1 MAETQIDSLVIEIGT
16 KSNKAASDIDMVTAA
31 LTRLKGVGSFTKVV
45 NNLTKLGNALD
56 KISVSSAGIQTLNK
70 ISSAVSGLS
79 SASKGNSISSV
90 VNSLKKIPDVVSQL
104 DDATINKFATAV
116 NKISTAITPL
126 TNKITALSAGFSRL
140 PGRLSSCVTAA
151 NKYQRSMQSASAV
164 SGGFFGKL
172 KNFLGIGGLFSLTFA
187 TVGRKI
193 GDSIT
198 EMNSYIE
205 NVNLFT
211 VSMGKY
217 ADEAMDYA
225 EKVQDAMGID
235 MSEFIRNQG
244 IFMNMASGFGVAEDK
259 AYKLSKGLTELAYDI
274 SSFYNVDVDTAF
286 QRLQSGIAGEIEPVR
301 RWGIALDQASMQE
314 WMLKKGIDAKVNSLN
329 QADKAMIR
337 YNMMV
342 EAMAG
347 NGAIG
352 DFARTLITPANAIR
366 ILQQQITQLSR
377 AIGSL
382 FIPILIKV
390 IPYVQA
396 FVKVLTSAI
405 QTIASFFGFQMP
417 QIDYSGMENLSAG
430 ASGASDSLD
439 DAAKS
444 AKKLKDY
451 TMGFDELNIISPDT
465 GSAGSNLSAGV
476 SGLGLD
482 PASVWDEG
490 IMKSIDDQTKQLT
503 DRMKVLLGIVLAIGA
518 AFLIWKIGT
527 GIASGLKA
535 VMTILDAIR
544 LCIKGYPGLAGM
556 CVPAIGT
563 ITTALNGLATFFTT
577 GIFKNGLGAVLMGE
591 GAGTLAT
598 LSTVAG
604 AIGLLGVGFYDVWKN
619 SEPFR
624 DGLKTI
630 VDLLGE
636 LGKGAIKAVAD
647 LLGLD
652 IEVPSLSALSKALS
666 DATDGF
672 LSLGDVAIAVGGIA
686 LFGPWGLAI
695 EGVVLAIKGIGWL
708 FEDVENEQGE
718 MIPRWKSLWGD
729 FKGWL
734 SDTWDGIKTTV
745 GGAWDNI
752 KTTVG
757 DGISSFVEK
766 KKQEWEMFKQ
776 ATGIVWDGI
785 KTTIGGVWDS
795 VKTTAQSAL
804 DSVKEKLSTWWGDVK
819 SWFSQNVKPKF
830 TKKYWL
836 DLGTGIIDG
845 FKDTFTN
852 LKGLA
857 AEQVNKLID
866 ILNGLADFTIPGLEI
881 GGKQLWKSKHITLFK
896 IPKIQAFAKG
906 GVIEDGL
913 FTMNRGEIAGKFS
926 NGKSVVANNQQI
938 VKGITEGV
946 IYGMQL
952 SVGNYLKEVM
962 PMVVS
967 ALTGIKD
974 FVSRGTESIRKA
986 LTDERR
992 ELSSFIETKLSDF
1005 KSAITEKLSSIES
1018 ALGSGFSGLESALSQ
1033 ISSSQQQVAEL
1044 QQQASSLQQQL
1055 TEATST
1061 KTVTTSKG
1069 IAVTVPS
1076 NASSTEI
1083 WNAKVVANAA
1093 AVGGQ
1098 LYTGK
1103 DGKLHYT
1110 TKGVK
1115 KYATGGF
1122 LEDGLFT
1129 MNHGE
1134 IAGKFSNG
1142 KSVVAN
1148 NQQIVDGIA
1157 QGVYQA
1163 MMQAS
1168 RDEQDKP
1175 IQVTV
1180 VLDGKTVAKSVN
1192 KYNDGKGRSIMGNGL
1207 AYNY

>member
-56 KISVSSAGIQTLNK
+56 KISVSSAGIQVLNK

-116 NKISTAITPL
+116 NKVSTAITPL

-187 TVGRKI
+187 TVGKKI

-259 AYKLSKGLTELAYDI
+259 AYKMSKGLTELAYDI

-382 FIPILIKV
+382 FIPILITV
-390 IPYVQA
+390 VPYVQA

-405 QTIASFFGFQMP
+405 QTLASFFGFQMP

-465 GSAGSNLSAGV
+465 GAAGSNLSAGV

-482 PASVWDEG
+482 PATVWDDSIMNG
-490 IMKSIDDQTKQLT
+490 IDSQVEQLT
-503 DRMKVLLGIVLAIGA
+503 KRMKVLLGIVLAIGS

-527 GIASGLKA
+527 GIASGIKA
-535 VMTILDAIR
+535 IST
-544 LCIKGYPGLAGM
+544 GLLAVKAALLGF
-556 CVPAIGT
+556 PAIAGQVAPSLAP
-563 ITTALNGLATFFTT
+563 ITGLLAKIGAHAVPIAAVAAAIAL
-577 GIFKNGLGAVLMGE
+577 I
-591 GAGTLAT
+591 TLAVVD
-598 LSTVAG
+598 L
-604 AIGLLGVGFYDVWKN
+604 WKN

-624 DGLKTI
+624 KAFGTVWENIGTAVSDAKQTIEDSINGLLTAL
-630 VDLLGE
+630 DLPAVKLEE
-636 LGKGAIKAVAD
+636 LYGTYIRPYVEKIGLVFLDVFGNLITGAIKTFAGIFETVTGTVVGLLTGDWSQAVN
-647 LLGLD
+647 GLKD
-652 IEVPSLSALSKALS
+652 IWDGVFSALPTPVQEALQS
-666 DATDGF
+666 
-672 LSLGDVAIAVGGIA
+672 VG
-686 LFGPWGLAI
+686 
-695 EGVVLAIKGIGWL
+695 
-708 FEDVENEQGE
+708 
-718 MIPRWKSLWGD
+718 
-729 FKGWL
+729 
-734 SDTWDGIKTTV
+734 
-745 GGAWDNI
+745 
-752 KTTVG
+752 
-757 DGISSFVEK
+757 
-766 KKQEWEMFKQ
+766 
-776 ATGIVWDGI
+776 
-785 KTTIGGVWDS
+785 
-795 VKTTAQSAL
+795 
-804 DSVKEKLSTWWGDVK
+804 EKLSTWWG
-819 SWFSQNVKPKF
+819 NVKAWFEKNVAPKF
-830 TKKYWL
+830 TLEFWL
-836 DLGTGIIDG
+836 EK
-845 FKDTFTN
+845 FEN
-852 LKGLA
+852 LKTSFVTTIKNAINTAIEL
-857 AEQVNKLID
+857 VNKFISW
-866 ILNGLADFTIPGLEI
+866 LNSCMQFSWDAIVVAGVELVPAGSVQLFSIPL
-881 GGKQLWKSKHITLFK
+881 
-896 IPKIQAFAKG
+896 IPKFEKG
-906 GVIEDGL
+906 G
-913 FTMNRGEIAGKFS
+913 
-926 NGKSVVANNQQI
+926 
-938 VKGITEGV
+938 
-946 IYGMQL
+946 
-952 SVGNYLKEVM
+952 
-962 PMVVS
+962 
-967 ALTGIKD
+967 
-974 FVSRGTESIRKA
+974 
-986 LTDERR
+986 
-992 ELSSFIETKLSDF
+992 FI
-1005 KSAITEKLSSIES
+1005 
-1018 ALGSGFSGLESALSQ
+1018 
-1033 ISSSQQQVAEL
+1033 
-1044 QQQASSLQQQL
+1044 
-1055 TEATST
+1055 
-1061 KTVTTSKG
+1061 
-1069 IAVTVPS
+1069 
-1076 NASSTEI
+1076 
-1083 WNAKVVANAA
+1083 
-1093 AVGGQ
+1093 
-1098 LYTGK
+1098 
-1103 DGKLHYT
+1103 
-1110 TKGVK
+1110 
-1115 KYATGGF
+1115 
-1122 LEDGLFT
+1122 EDGLFT

-1163 MMQAS
+1163 MMQAN

-1180 VLDGKTVAKSVN
+1180 VMDGKTVAKSVN

>member
-56 KISVSSAGIQTLNK
+56 KISVSSAGIQVLNK

-79 SASKGNSISSV
+79 AVSKGNSISSV

-116 NKISTAITPL
+116 NKVSTAITPL

-151 NKYQRSMQSASAV
+151 NRYQRSMQSASAV

-382 FIPILIKV
+382 FIPILITV

-396 FVKVLTSAI
+396 FVKVLTNAI
-405 QTIASFFGFQMP
+405 QTVASFFGFQMP
-417 QIDYSGMENLSAG
+417 QIDYSGMEKLSAG

-451 TMGFDELNIISPDT
+451 TMGFDELNIISPDK
-465 GSAGSNLSAGV
+465 GSAGSSSSAGV

-482 PASVWDEG
+482 PMSVWDEG
-490 IMKSIDDQTKQLT
+490 IIDGINNKVEALT
-503 DRMKVLLGIVLAIGA
+503 GKMKVLLGIALAIGT
-518 AFLIWKIGT
+518 AFLVWKIGT
-527 GIASGLKA
+527 GVVSGVKA
-535 VMTILDAIR
+535 IST
-544 LCIKGYPGLAGM
+544 GLLA
-556 CVPAIGT
+556 AK
-563 ITTALNGLATFFTT
+563 TALLGFPTIAGRLAPSLAPITGLFA
-577 GIFKNGLGAVLMGE
+577 IIGAH
-591 GAGTLAT
+591 AAPIAA
-598 LSTVAG
+598 VAG
-604 AIGLLGVGFYDVWKN
+604 AITLITLAVLDLWKN
-619 SEPFR
+619 SETFR
-624 DGLKTI
+624 D
-630 VDLLGE
+630 
-636 LGKGAIKAVAD
+636 A
-647 LLGLD
+647 
-652 IEVPSLSALSKALS
+652 
-666 DATDGF
+666 
-672 LSLGDVAIAVGGIA
+672 
-686 LFGPWGLAI
+686 FG
-695 EGVVLAIKGIGWL
+695 
-708 FEDVENEQGE
+708 
-718 MIPRWKSLWGD
+718 
-729 FKGWL
+729 
-734 SDTWDGIKTTV
+734 TV
-745 GGAWDNI
+745 WDNI
-752 KTTVG
+752 KTAVSDAKQTIEDSINGVLTALDLPAVKLEELYG
-757 DGISSFVEK
+757 TYIRPIVEK
-766 KKQEWEMFKQ
+766 IGLIFLDVFGNLIVGAIKTFAGIFETVTGTIVGLLTGDWTQ
-776 ATGIVWDGI
+776 ATNGLKDIWDGVFSALP
-785 KTTIGGVWDS
+785 TPVQEALDGVWD
-795 VKTTAQSAL
+795 KITG
-804 DSVKEKLSTWWGDVK
+804 WWDDVK
-819 SWFSQNVKPKF
+819 NWFGKNVAPKF
-830 TKKYWL
+830 TVEFWVTRF
-836 DLGTGIIDG
+836 DVI
-845 FKDTFTN
+845 KDAIKRVIKN
-852 LKGLA
+852 AINA
-857 AEQVNKLID
+857 AIELVNKFINW
-866 ILNGLADFTIPGLEI
+866 LNGCMSFSWDAIEIAGTEIVPAGSIQLFTIP
-881 GGKQLWKSKHITLFK
+881 T
-896 IPKIQAFAKG
+896 IPKFANG
-906 GVIEDGL
+906 GFIEDGL
-913 FTMNRGEIAGKFS
+913 FTMNDGEIAGRF
-926 NGKSVVANNQQI
+926 N
-938 VKGITEGV
+938 
-946 IYGMQL
+946 
-952 SVGNYLKEVM
+952 
-962 PMVVS
+962 
-967 ALTGIKD
+967 
-974 FVSRGTESIRKA
+974 
-986 LTDERR
+986 
-992 ELSSFIETKLSDF
+992 
-1005 KSAITEKLSSIES
+1005 
-1018 ALGSGFSGLESALSQ
+1018 
-1033 ISSSQQQVAEL
+1033 
-1044 QQQASSLQQQL
+1044 
-1055 TEATST
+1055 
-1061 KTVTTSKG
+1061 
-1069 IAVTVPS
+1069 
-1076 NASSTEI
+1076 
-1083 WNAKVVANAA
+1083 
-1093 AVGGQ
+1093 
-1098 LYTGK
+1098 
-1103 DGKLHYT
+1103 
-1110 TKGVK
+1110 
-1115 KYATGGF
+1115 
-1122 LEDGLFT
+1122 
-1129 MNHGE
+1129 
-1134 IAGKFSNG
+1134 NG

-1163 MMQAS
+1163 MMQAN
-1168 RDEQDKP
+1168 RDEQDRP
-1175 IQVTV
+1175 IQVNV
-1180 VLDGKTVAKSVN
+1180 IMESKTVAKAVN
-1192 KYNDGKGRSIMGNGL
+1192 KYNDGKGRPIMGNGL
-1207 AYNY
+1207 SYNY

>member
-56 KISVSSAGIQTLNK
+56 KISVSSAGIQVLNK

-116 NKISTAITPL
+116 NKVSTAITPL

-140 PGRLSSCVTAA
+140 PSRLSSCVTAA
-151 NKYQRSMQSASAV
+151 NRYQRSMQSASAV

-187 TVGRKI
+187 TVGKKI

-217 ADEAMDYA
+217 SDEAMDYA

-259 AYKLSKGLTELAYDI
+259 AYKMSKGLTELAYDI

-451 TMGFDELNIISPDT
+451 TMGFDELNIINPDT
-465 GSAGSNLSAGV
+465 GAAAGSSLSAGV
-476 SGLGLD
+476 GGLDLD

-490 IMKSIDDQTKQLT
+490 IIDGINSKVDGLT
-503 DRMKVLLGIVLAIGA
+503 GKMKVLLGIVTAIGA

-527 GIASGLKA
+527 GIASGIKA
-535 VMTILDAIR
+535 IST
-544 LCIKGYPGLAGM
+544 GLLAVKAALFGF
-556 CVPAIGT
+556 PAIAGQVAPSLAP
-563 ITTALNGLATFFTT
+563 IT
-577 GIFKNGLGAVLMGE
+577 
-591 GAGTLAT
+591 
-598 LSTVAG
+598 
-604 AIGLLGVGFYDVWKN
+604 GLLAKIGDHAVPILAVAAAIAAITFAVVDLWKN

-624 DGLKTI
+624 DAF
-630 VDLLGE
+630 
-636 LGKGAIKAVAD
+636 GAV
-647 LLGLD
+647 
-652 IEVPSLSALSKALS
+652 
-666 DATDGF
+666 
-672 LSLGDVAIAVGGIA
+672 
-686 LFGPWGLAI
+686 
-695 EGVVLAIKGIGWL
+695 
-708 FEDVENEQGE
+708 
-718 MIPRWKSLWGD
+718 
-729 FKGWL
+729 
-734 SDTWDGIKTTV
+734 
-745 GGAWDNI
+745 WDNI
-752 KTTVG
+752 KTAVSDAKQTIEDSINGVLTALDLPAVKLEELYGTYIRPYVEDIGLIFLDVFGNLIVGAIKTFAGIFETITGTVVGLLTG
-757 DGISSFVEK
+757 DWSQTVSGLK
-766 KKQEWEMFKQ
+766 D
-776 ATGIVWDGI
+776 TWDG
-785 KTTIGGVWDS
+785 VF
-795 VKTTAQSAL
+795 SAL
-804 DSVKEKLSTWWGDVK
+804 PTPVQEALKSVGENLSTWWDNIK
-819 SWFSQNVKPKF
+819 EWFEKNVAPKF
-830 TKKYWL
+830 TLEYWL
-836 DLGTGIIDG
+836 EK
-845 FKDTFTN
+845 FEN
-852 LKGLA
+852 LKTSFVTTIKNAINA
-857 AEQVNKLID
+857 AIELVNKFISW
-866 ILNGLADFTIPGLEI
+866 LNSCMQFSWDAIVVAGVELAPAGSIQLFSIPL
-881 GGKQLWKSKHITLFK
+881 
-896 IPKIQAFAKG
+896 IPKFEKG
-906 GVIEDGL
+906 GFIEDGL
-913 FTMNRGEIAGKFS
+913 FTMNQGEIAGRF
-926 NGKSVVANNQQI
+926 N
-938 VKGITEGV
+938 
-946 IYGMQL
+946 
-952 SVGNYLKEVM
+952 
-962 PMVVS
+962 
-967 ALTGIKD
+967 
-974 FVSRGTESIRKA
+974 
-986 LTDERR
+986 
-992 ELSSFIETKLSDF
+992 
-1005 KSAITEKLSSIES
+1005 
-1018 ALGSGFSGLESALSQ
+1018 
-1033 ISSSQQQVAEL
+1033 
-1044 QQQASSLQQQL
+1044 
-1055 TEATST
+1055 
-1061 KTVTTSKG
+1061 
-1069 IAVTVPS
+1069 
-1076 NASSTEI
+1076 
-1083 WNAKVVANAA
+1083 
-1093 AVGGQ
+1093 
-1098 LYTGK
+1098 
-1103 DGKLHYT
+1103 
-1110 TKGVK
+1110 
-1115 KYATGGF
+1115 
-1122 LEDGLFT
+1122 
-1129 MNHGE
+1129 
-1134 IAGKFSNG
+1134 NG

-1180 VLDGKTVAKSVN
+1180 VMDGKTVAKSVN

-1207 AYNY
+1207 GYNY

>member
-56 KISVSSAGIQTLNK
+56 KISVSSAGIQVLNK

-90 VNSLKKIPDVVSQL
+90 VNALKKIPDVVSQL

-116 NKISTAITPL
+116 NKVSTAITPL

-151 NKYQRSMQSASAV
+151 NRYQRSMQSASAV

-187 TVGRKI
+187 TVGKKI

-217 ADEAMDYA
+217 ADGAMDYA

-259 AYKLSKGLTELAYDI
+259 AYKMSKGLTELAYDI

-405 QTIASFFGFQMP
+405 QTLASFFGFQMP

-465 GSAGSNLSAGV
+465 GAAGSNLSAGV

-482 PASVWDEG
+482 PATVWDDSIMNG
-490 IMKSIDDQTKQLT
+490 IDSQVEQLT
-503 DRMKVLLGIVLAIGA
+503 KRMKVLLGIVLAIGS

-527 GIASGLKA
+527 GIASGIKA
-535 VMTILDAIR
+535 IST
-544 LCIKGYPGLAGM
+544 GLLAVKAALLGF
-556 CVPAIGT
+556 PAIAGQVAPSLAP
-563 ITTALNGLATFFTT
+563 ITGLLAK
-577 GIFKNGLGAVLMGE
+577 IGAHAVPIL
-591 GAGTLAT
+591 AVAAAIAAITLAVVD
-598 LSTVAG
+598 L
-604 AIGLLGVGFYDVWKN
+604 WKN

-624 DGLKTI
+624 D
-630 VDLLGE
+630 
-636 LGKGAIKAVAD
+636 A
-647 LLGLD
+647 
-652 IEVPSLSALSKALS
+652 
-666 DATDGF
+666 
-672 LSLGDVAIAVGGIA
+672 
-686 LFGPWGLAI
+686 FG
-695 EGVVLAIKGIGWL
+695 
-708 FEDVENEQGE
+708 
-718 MIPRWKSLWGD
+718 
-729 FKGWL
+729 
-734 SDTWDGIKTTV
+734 TV
-745 GGAWDNI
+745 WDNI
-752 KTTVG
+752 KTAVSDAKQTIEDSINGVLTALDLPAVKLEELYSTYIRPYVEDIGLIFLDVFGNLITGAIKTFAGIFETITGTVVGLLTG
-757 DGISSFVEK
+757 DWS
-766 KKQEWEMFKQ
+766 Q
-776 ATGIVWDGI
+776 ALNGLGTIWDGLF
-785 KTTIGGVWDS
+785 
-795 VKTTAQSAL
+795 SAL
-804 DSVKEKLSTWWGDVK
+804 PTPVQTALQSVGEKLSTWWDNIK
-819 SWFSQNVKPKF
+819 KWFEKNVAPKF
-830 TKKYWL
+830 TLEYWL
-836 DLGTGIIDG
+836 EK
-845 FKDTFTN
+845 FEN
-852 LKGLA
+852 LKTSFVTTIKNAINA
-857 AEQVNKLID
+857 AIELVNKFISW
-866 ILNGLADFTIPGLEI
+866 LNSCMQFSWDAIVVAGVELVPAGSVQLFSIPL
-881 GGKQLWKSKHITLFK
+881 
-896 IPKIQAFAKG
+896 IPKF
-906 GVIEDGL
+906 
-913 FTMNRGEIAGKFS
+913 
-926 NGKSVVANNQQI
+926 
-938 VKGITEGV
+938 
-946 IYGMQL
+946 
-952 SVGNYLKEVM
+952 
-962 PMVVS
+962 
-967 ALTGIKD
+967 
-974 FVSRGTESIRKA
+974 
-986 LTDERR
+986 
-992 ELSSFIETKLSDF
+992 
-1005 KSAITEKLSSIES
+1005 EK
-1018 ALGSGFSGLESALSQ
+1018 
-1033 ISSSQQQVAEL
+1033 
-1044 QQQASSLQQQL
+1044 
-1055 TEATST
+1055 
-1061 KTVTTSKG
+1061 
-1069 IAVTVPS
+1069 
-1076 NASSTEI
+1076 
-1083 WNAKVVANAA
+1083 
-1093 AVGGQ
+1093 
-1098 LYTGK
+1098 
-1103 DGKLHYT
+1103 
-1110 TKGVK
+1110 
-1115 KYATGGF
+1115 GGF

>member
-56 KISVSSAGIQTLNK
+56 KISVSSAGIQVLNK

-90 VNSLKKIPDVVSQL
+90 VNSLKKIPDVLSQL

-116 NKISTAITPL
+116 NKVSAAISPL

-151 NKYQRSMQSASAV
+151 NRYQRSMQSASAV

-382 FIPILIKV
+382 FIPILITV

-405 QTIASFFGFQMP
+405 QTLASFFGFQMP

-465 GSAGSNLSAGV
+465 GSAGSSLSAGV

-490 IMKSIDDQTKQLT
+490 IIDGINSKVDGLT
-503 DRMKVLLGIVLAIGA
+503 GKMRILLGIVTAIGA
-518 AFLIWKIGT
+518 AFLVWKIGT
-527 GIASGLKA
+527 GIVSGIKA
-535 VMTILDAIR
+535 ISTGLLAIKAALLGFPTIAGQVAPSLAPITGLLAKIGAHAVPIAAVAAAI
-544 LCIKGYPGLAGM
+544 
-556 CVPAIGT
+556 
-563 ITTALNGLATFFTT
+563 AL
-577 GIFKNGLGAVLMGE
+577 I
-591 GAGTLAT
+591 TLAVVD
-598 LSTVAG
+598 L
-604 AIGLLGVGFYDVWKN
+604 WKN

-624 DGLKTI
+624 KAFGAVWESIGTAVSDAKQTIEDSINGILKALNLPEIKLNELYGQYVRPILEKIGIKFLNIFGNIIVGVIKEFSGIFQTITGVFVGLITGDWTQALNGLKTLWSG
-630 VDLLGE
+630 VWTMLPD
-636 LGKGAIKAVAD
+636 
-647 LLGLD
+647 
-652 IEVPSLSALSKALS
+652 SAKVML
-666 DATDGF
+666 
-672 LSLGDVAIAVGGIA
+672 
-686 LFGPWGLAI
+686 
-695 EGVVLAIKGIGWL
+695 
-708 FEDVENEQGE
+708 
-718 MIPRWKSLWGD
+718 
-729 FKGWL
+729 
-734 SDTWDGIKTTV
+734 IKT
-745 GGAWDNI
+745 
-752 KTTVG
+752 KE
-757 DGISSFVEK
+757 GI
-766 KKQEWEMFKQ
+766 
-776 ATGIVWDGI
+776 TG
-785 KTTIGGVWDS
+785 
-795 VKTTAQSAL
+795 
-804 DSVKEKLSTWWGDVK
+804 WWGDVK

-836 DLGTGIIDG
+836 DLGTGIING
-845 FKDTFTN
+845 FKETFTN
-852 LKGLA
+852 LKRLA

-952 SVGNYLKEVM
+952 SVGNYIKEVM

-967 ALTGIKD
+967 ALTNIKD
-974 FVSRGTESIRKA
+974 FVSRGTESIKKA

-992 ELSSFIETKLSDF
+992 ELSSLIETKLSDF
-1005 KSAITEKLSSIES
+1005 KSVVGDRLSGIES
-1018 ALGSGFSGLESALSQ
+1018 ELSSGFSSLTSALSQ
-1033 ISSSQQQVAEL
+1033 VASAQQQVAEL
-1044 QQQASSLQQQL
+1044 QQQANSLQQQL

-1069 IAVTVPS
+1069 IEVTVPS

-1110 TKGVK
+1110 TTGVK

-1122 LEDGLFT
+1122 IEDGLFT
-1129 MNHGE
+1129 MNQGE
-1134 IAGKFSNG
+1134 IAGKFNNG

-1163 MMQAS
+1163 MMQAN

-1175 IQVTV
+1175 IQITV
-1180 VLDGKTVAKSVN
+1180 VMDGKTVAKSVN

>member
-16 KSNKAASDIDMVTAA
+16 KSNNAASDIDMVTAA

-79 SASKGNSISSV
+79 AVSKGNSISSV

-116 NKISTAITPL
+116 KKISAAITPL
-126 TNKITALSAGFSRL
+126 TNKITALSAGFARL

-382 FIPILIKV
+382 FIPILITV

-405 QTIASFFGFQMP
+405 QTLASFFGFQMP
-417 QIDYSGMENLSAG
+417 KIDYSGMEGLSAG

-451 TMGFDELNIISPDT
+451 TMGFDELNIINPDT
-465 GSAGSNLSAGV
+465 GSAGSSLSAGV

-482 PASVWDEG
+482 PASVWDDS
-490 IMKSIDDQTKQLT
+490 IMKGIDSQVEQLT
-503 DRMKVLLGIVLAIGA
+503 GKMKVLLGIVLAIGA
-518 AFLIWKIGT
+518 AFLVWKIAT
-527 GIASGLKA
+527 GIASGIKA
-535 VMTILDAIR
+535 ISTGLLAIKAA
-544 LCIKGYPGLAGM
+544 LLGF
-556 CVPAIGT
+556 PAIAGQV
-563 ITTALNGLATFFTT
+563 APSLAPVAGLLAK
-577 GIFKNGLGAVLMGE
+577 IGAYAVPIL
-591 GAGTLAT
+591 AVAAAIAAITLAVVD
-598 LSTVAG
+598 L
-604 AIGLLGVGFYDVWKN
+604 WKN

-624 DGLKTI
+624 DAFGTVWDSIKTAVSDAKQTIEDSINGLLTALDLPAVKLEELYGTYIRPI
-630 VDLLGE
+630 VEDIGLIFLDVFGN
-636 LGKGAIKAVAD
+636 LIIGAIKTFAGIFETITGTVVG
-647 LLGLD
+647 LLTGDWAQALNGLGTIWD
-652 IEVPSLSALSKALS
+652 GLFSALPTPVQTALQS
-666 DATDGF
+666 
-672 LSLGDVAIAVGGIA
+672 VG
-686 LFGPWGLAI
+686 
-695 EGVVLAIKGIGWL
+695 
-708 FEDVENEQGE
+708 
-718 MIPRWKSLWGD
+718 
-729 FKGWL
+729 
-734 SDTWDGIKTTV
+734 
-745 GGAWDNI
+745 
-752 KTTVG
+752 
-757 DGISSFVEK
+757 
-766 KKQEWEMFKQ
+766 
-776 ATGIVWDGI
+776 
-785 KTTIGGVWDS
+785 
-795 VKTTAQSAL
+795 
-804 DSVKEKLSTWWGDVK
+804 EKLSTWWDNIK
-819 SWFSQNVKPKF
+819 KWFEKNVAPKF
-830 TKKYWL
+830 TLEYWL
-836 DLGTGIIDG
+836 EK
-845 FKDTFTN
+845 FEN
-852 LKGLA
+852 LKTSFVTTIKNAINA
-857 AEQVNKLID
+857 AIELVNKFISW
-866 ILNGLADFTIPGLEI
+866 LNSCMQFSWDAIVVAGVELVPAGSVQLFTIPL
-881 GGKQLWKSKHITLFK
+881 
-896 IPKIQAFAKG
+896 IPKF
-906 GVIEDGL
+906 
-913 FTMNRGEIAGKFS
+913 
-926 NGKSVVANNQQI
+926 
-938 VKGITEGV
+938 
-946 IYGMQL
+946 
-952 SVGNYLKEVM
+952 
-962 PMVVS
+962 
-967 ALTGIKD
+967 
-974 FVSRGTESIRKA
+974 
-986 LTDERR
+986 
-992 ELSSFIETKLSDF
+992 
-1005 KSAITEKLSSIES
+1005 EK
-1018 ALGSGFSGLESALSQ
+1018 
-1033 ISSSQQQVAEL
+1033 
-1044 QQQASSLQQQL
+1044 
-1055 TEATST
+1055 
-1061 KTVTTSKG
+1061 
-1069 IAVTVPS
+1069 
-1076 NASSTEI
+1076 
-1083 WNAKVVANAA
+1083 
-1093 AVGGQ
+1093 
-1098 LYTGK
+1098 
-1103 DGKLHYT
+1103 
-1110 TKGVK
+1110 
-1115 KYATGGF
+1115 GGF

-1129 MNHGE
+1129 MNQGE
-1134 IAGKFSNG
+1134 IAGRFNNG

>member
-56 KISVSSAGIQTLNK
+56 KISVSSAGIQVLNK

-90 VNSLKKIPDVVSQL
+90 VNSLKKIPDVLSQL

-116 NKISTAITPL
+116 NKVSTAIAPL
-126 TNKITALSAGFSRL
+126 TNQITALSAGFSRL

-187 TVGRKI
+187 TVGKKI

-217 ADEAMDYA
+217 ADESMDYA

-390 IPYVQA
+390 LPYVQA

-405 QTIASFFGFQMP
+405 QTLASFFGFQMP
-417 QIDYSGMENLSAG
+417 QIDYSGMEKLSAG
-430 ASGASDSLD
+430 ASGASDSLG

-465 GSAGSNLSAGV
+465 GAAGSSSSAGV

-482 PASVWDEG
+482 PMSVWDEG
-490 IMKSIDDQTKQLT
+490 IIDGINNKVEALT
-503 DRMKVLLGIVLAIGA
+503 GRMKVLLGIVLAIGT
-518 AFLIWKIGT
+518 AFLVWKIGT
-527 GIASGLKA
+527 GIVSGIKTISTGLLA
-535 VMTILDAIR
+535 VKTAL
-544 LCIKGYPGLAGM
+544 LGF
-556 CVPAIGT
+556 PAIAGLVAPALAP
-563 ITTALNGLATFFTT
+563 ITGLLATIGAHAVPIAVVAAAIALIT
-577 GIFKNGLGAVLMGE
+577 LAVLD
-591 GAGTLAT
+591 L
-598 LSTVAG
+598 
-604 AIGLLGVGFYDVWKN
+604 WKN

-624 DGLKTI
+624 D
-630 VDLLGE
+630 
-636 LGKGAIKAVAD
+636 A
-647 LLGLD
+647 
-652 IEVPSLSALSKALS
+652 
-666 DATDGF
+666 
-672 LSLGDVAIAVGGIA
+672 
-686 LFGPWGLAI
+686 FG
-695 EGVVLAIKGIGWL
+695 
-708 FEDVENEQGE
+708 
-718 MIPRWKSLWGD
+718 
-729 FKGWL
+729 
-734 SDTWDGIKTTV
+734 TV
-745 GGAWDNI
+745 WDNI
-752 KTTVG
+752 KTAVSDAKQTIEDSINGVLTALDLPAVKLEELYG
-757 DGISSFVEK
+757 TYIRPIVEK
-766 KKQEWEMFKQ
+766 IGLIFLDVFGNLIIGAIKTFAGIFETITGTVVGLLTGDWSQ
-776 ATGIVWDGI
+776 ALDGLGKIWDGLF
-785 KTTIGGVWDS
+785 
-795 VKTTAQSAL
+795 SAL
-804 DSVKEKLSTWWGDVK
+804 PTPVQEALKSVGEKLSTWWDNIK
-819 SWFSQNVKPKF
+819 EWFEKNVAPKF
-830 TKKYWL
+830 TLEYWAEKFENIK
-836 DLGTGIIDG
+836 TSFVTAIKNAI
-845 FKDTFTN
+845 N
-852 LKGLA
+852 A
-857 AEQVNKLID
+857 AIELVNKFISWLNSCMQFSWDAVTIAGKELIPAGS
-866 ILNGLADFTIPGLEI
+866 IQLFTIPL
-881 GGKQLWKSKHITLFK
+881 
-896 IPKIQAFAKG
+896 IPKF
-906 GVIEDGL
+906 
-913 FTMNRGEIAGKFS
+913 
-926 NGKSVVANNQQI
+926 
-938 VKGITEGV
+938 
-946 IYGMQL
+946 
-952 SVGNYLKEVM
+952 
-962 PMVVS
+962 
-967 ALTGIKD
+967 
-974 FVSRGTESIRKA
+974 
-986 LTDERR
+986 
-992 ELSSFIETKLSDF
+992 
-1005 KSAITEKLSSIES
+1005 EK
-1018 ALGSGFSGLESALSQ
+1018 
-1033 ISSSQQQVAEL
+1033 
-1044 QQQASSLQQQL
+1044 
-1055 TEATST
+1055 
-1061 KTVTTSKG
+1061 
-1069 IAVTVPS
+1069 
-1076 NASSTEI
+1076 
-1083 WNAKVVANAA
+1083 
-1093 AVGGQ
+1093 
-1098 LYTGK
+1098 
-1103 DGKLHYT
+1103 
-1110 TKGVK
+1110 
-1115 KYATGGF
+1115 GGF

-1168 RDEQDKP
+1168 RDEQGKP

-1180 VLDGKTVAKSVN
+1180 VMDGKTVAKSVN

>member
-56 KISVSSAGIQTLNK
+56 KISVSSAGIQVLNK

-116 NKISTAITPL
+116 NKVSTAITPL

-259 AYKLSKGLTELAYDI
+259 AYKMSKGLTELAYDI

-382 FIPILIKV
+382 FIPILITV
-390 IPYVQA
+390 VPYVQA

-405 QTIASFFGFQMP
+405 QTLASFFGFQMP

-465 GSAGSNLSAGV
+465 GAAGSNLSAGV

-482 PASVWDEG
+482 PATVWDDSIMNG
-490 IMKSIDDQTKQLT
+490 IDSQVEQLT
-503 DRMKVLLGIVLAIGA
+503 KRMKVLLGIVLAIGS

-527 GIASGLKA
+527 GIASGIKA
-535 VMTILDAIR
+535 IST
-544 LCIKGYPGLAGM
+544 GLLAVKAALLGF
-556 CVPAIGT
+556 PAIAGQVAPSLAP
-563 ITTALNGLATFFTT
+563 ITGLLAKIGAHAVPIAAVAAAIAL
-577 GIFKNGLGAVLMGE
+577 I
-591 GAGTLAT
+591 TLAVVD
-598 LSTVAG
+598 L
-604 AIGLLGVGFYDVWKN
+604 WKN

-624 DGLKTI
+624 KAFGTVWENIGTAVSDAKQTIEDSINGLLTAL
-630 VDLLGE
+630 DLPAVKLEE
-636 LGKGAIKAVAD
+636 LYGTYIRPYVEKIGLVFLDVFGNLITGAIKTFAGIFETVTGTVVGLLTGDWSQAVN
-647 LLGLD
+647 GLKD
-652 IEVPSLSALSKALS
+652 IWDGVFSALPTPVQEALQS
-666 DATDGF
+666 
-672 LSLGDVAIAVGGIA
+672 VG
-686 LFGPWGLAI
+686 
-695 EGVVLAIKGIGWL
+695 
-708 FEDVENEQGE
+708 
-718 MIPRWKSLWGD
+718 
-729 FKGWL
+729 
-734 SDTWDGIKTTV
+734 
-745 GGAWDNI
+745 
-752 KTTVG
+752 
-757 DGISSFVEK
+757 
-766 KKQEWEMFKQ
+766 
-776 ATGIVWDGI
+776 
-785 KTTIGGVWDS
+785 
-795 VKTTAQSAL
+795 
-804 DSVKEKLSTWWGDVK
+804 EKLSTWWG
-819 SWFSQNVKPKF
+819 NVKAWFEKNVAPKF
-830 TKKYWL
+830 TLEFWL
-836 DLGTGIIDG
+836 EK
-845 FKDTFTN
+845 FEN
-852 LKGLA
+852 LKTSFVTTIKNAINTAIEL
-857 AEQVNKLID
+857 VNKFISW
-866 ILNGLADFTIPGLEI
+866 LNSCMQFSWDAIVVAGVELVPAGSVQLFSIPL
-881 GGKQLWKSKHITLFK
+881 
-896 IPKIQAFAKG
+896 IPKFEKG
-906 GVIEDGL
+906 G
-913 FTMNRGEIAGKFS
+913 
-926 NGKSVVANNQQI
+926 
-938 VKGITEGV
+938 
-946 IYGMQL
+946 
-952 SVGNYLKEVM
+952 
-962 PMVVS
+962 
-967 ALTGIKD
+967 
-974 FVSRGTESIRKA
+974 
-986 LTDERR
+986 
-992 ELSSFIETKLSDF
+992 FI
-1005 KSAITEKLSSIES
+1005 
-1018 ALGSGFSGLESALSQ
+1018 
-1033 ISSSQQQVAEL
+1033 
-1044 QQQASSLQQQL
+1044 
-1055 TEATST
+1055 
-1061 KTVTTSKG
+1061 
-1069 IAVTVPS
+1069 
-1076 NASSTEI
+1076 
-1083 WNAKVVANAA
+1083 
-1093 AVGGQ
+1093 
-1098 LYTGK
+1098 
-1103 DGKLHYT
+1103 
-1110 TKGVK
+1110 
-1115 KYATGGF
+1115 
-1122 LEDGLFT
+1122 EDGLFT

-1163 MMQAS
+1163 MMQAN

-1180 VLDGKTVAKSVN
+1180 VMDGKTVAKSVN

>member
-56 KISVSSAGIQTLNK
+56 KISVSSAGIQVLNK

-90 VNSLKKIPDVVSQL
+90 VNSLKKIPDVLSQL

-116 NKISTAITPL
+116 NKVSTAITPL
-126 TNKITALSAGFSRL
+126 TNKITALSAGFARL

-329 QADKAMIR
+329 QADKAMVR

-382 FIPILIKV
+382 FIPILITV

-396 FVKVLTSAI
+396 FVKVLTSAF
-405 QTIASFFGFQMP
+405 QTLASFFGFQMP
-417 QIDYSGMENLSAG
+417 QIDYSGMEKLSAG

-465 GSAGSNLSAGV
+465 GSTGSSSSAGV

-482 PASVWDEG
+482 PMSVWDEG
-490 IMKSIDDQTKQLT
+490 IIDGINSKVDGLT
-503 DRMKVLLGIVLAIGA
+503 GKMRILLGIVTAIGA

-527 GIASGLKA
+527 GIVSGIKA
-535 VMTILDAIR
+535 ISTGLLAI
-544 LCIKGYPGLAGM
+544 K
-556 CVPAIGT
+556 
-563 ITTALNGLATFFTT
+563 TALYGFPT
-577 GIFKNGLGAVLMGE
+577 I
-591 GAGTLAT
+591 AGQIAPSLTP
-598 LSTVAG
+598 V
-604 AIGLLGVGFYDVWKN
+604 LGVLAKIGAHAVPIAAVAAAIALITIAVVDLWKN

-624 DGLKTI
+624 KAFGAVWESIGTAVSDAKQTIEDSINGILKALNLPEIKLSELYGQYVRPILEKIGIKFLNIFGNIIVGVIKEFSGIFQTVTGVFVGLITGDWTQALNGLKT
-630 VDLLGE
+630 
-636 LGKGAIKAVAD
+636 
-647 LLGLD
+647 
-652 IEVPSLSALSKALS
+652 
-666 DATDGF
+666 
-672 LSLGDVAIAVGGIA
+672 
-686 LFGPWGLAI
+686 
-695 EGVVLAIKGIGWL
+695 
-708 FEDVENEQGE
+708 
-718 MIPRWKSLWGD
+718 LW
-729 FKGWL
+729 
-734 SDTWDGIKTTV
+734 S
-745 GGAWDNI
+745 
-752 KTTVG
+752 
-757 DGISSFVEK
+757 
-766 KKQEWEMFKQ
+766 
-776 ATGIVWDGI
+776 
-785 KTTIGGVWDS
+785 GVWTMLPNS
-795 VKTTAQSAL
+795 AKAMLVKT
-804 DSVKEKLSTWWGDVK
+804 KEGITGWWGDVK

-836 DLGTGIIDG
+836 DLGIGIING
-845 FKDTFTN
+845 FKETFTN
-852 LKGLA
+852 LKRLA
-857 AEQVNKLID
+857 AEQINKLID

-896 IPKIQAFAKG
+896 IPKIQAFANG

-1005 KSAITEKLSSIES
+1005 KSTIDNRLSGIES
-1018 ALGSGFSGLESALSQ
+1018 ELSSGFSSLTSALSQ
-1033 ISSSQQQVAEL
+1033 VASAQQQVAEL

-1055 TEATST
+1055 SDATST
-1061 KTVTTSKG
+1061 KTVTTKKG
-1069 IAVTVPS
+1069 LSVTVDS
-1076 NASSTEI
+1076 NATADEI
-1083 WNAKVVANAA
+1083 WNAKIVADAA
-1093 AVGGQ
+1093 HLGAQ
-1098 LYTGK
+1098 IYTGK
-1103 DGKLHYT
+1103 DGRLHYT
-1110 TKGVK
+1110 TTGVK

-1129 MNHGE
+1129 MNQGE
-1134 IAGKFSNG
+1134 IAGRFNNG

-1163 MMQAS
+1163 MMQAN

-1180 VLDGKTVAKSVN
+1180 VMDGKTVAKSVN

>member
-56 KISVSSAGIQTLNK
+56 KISVSSAGIQVLNK

-90 VNSLKKIPDVVSQL
+90 VNALKKIPDVVSQL

-116 NKISTAITPL
+116 NKVSTAITPL

-151 NKYQRSMQSASAV
+151 NRYQRSMQSASAV

-217 ADEAMDYA
+217 ADGAMDYA

-259 AYKLSKGLTELAYDI
+259 AYKMSKGLTELAYDI

-390 IPYVQA
+390 LPYVQA

-405 QTIASFFGFQMP
+405 QTLASFFGFQMP

-465 GSAGSNLSAGV
+465 GAAAGSNLSAGV

-482 PASVWDEG
+482 PASVWDDSIMNG
-490 IMKSIDDQTKQLT
+490 IDSQVEQLT
-503 DRMKVLLGIVLAIGA
+503 GRMKVLLGIVTAIGA
-518 AFLIWKIGT
+518 AFLVWKIST
-527 GIASGLKA
+527 GIASGIKA
-535 VMTILDAIR
+535 IST
-544 LCIKGYPGLAGM
+544 GLLAVKAALYGF
-556 CVPAIGT
+556 PAIAGQVAPSLAP
-563 ITTALNGLATFFTT
+563 ITGLLAK
-577 GIFKNGLGAVLMGE
+577 IGAYAVPIL
-591 GAGTLAT
+591 AVAAAIAAITLAVVD
-598 LSTVAG
+598 L
-604 AIGLLGVGFYDVWKN
+604 WKN

-624 DGLKTI
+624 D
-630 VDLLGE
+630 
-636 LGKGAIKAVAD
+636 A
-647 LLGLD
+647 
-652 IEVPSLSALSKALS
+652 
-666 DATDGF
+666 
-672 LSLGDVAIAVGGIA
+672 
-686 LFGPWGLAI
+686 FG
-695 EGVVLAIKGIGWL
+695 
-708 FEDVENEQGE
+708 
-718 MIPRWKSLWGD
+718 
-729 FKGWL
+729 
-734 SDTWDGIKTTV
+734 TV
-745 GGAWDNI
+745 WDNI
-752 KTTVG
+752 KTAVSDAKQTIEDSINGVLTALDLPAVKLEELYG
-757 DGISSFVEK
+757 TYIRPIVEK
-766 KKQEWEMFKQ
+766 IGLIFLDVFGNLITGAIKTFAGIFETITGTVVGLLTGDWSQ
-776 ATGIVWDGI
+776 AVNGLKDIWDG
-785 KTTIGGVWDS
+785 VF
-795 VKTTAQSAL
+795 SAL
-804 DSVKEKLSTWWGDVK
+804 PTPVQEALQSVGEKLSTWWG
-819 SWFSQNVKPKF
+819 NVKAWFEKNVAPKF
-830 TKKYWL
+830 TLEFWL
-836 DLGTGIIDG
+836 EK
-845 FKDTFTN
+845 FEN
-852 LKGLA
+852 LKTSFVTTIKNAINTAIEL
-857 AEQVNKLID
+857 VNKFISW
-866 ILNGLADFTIPGLEI
+866 LNSCMQFSWDAVTIAGKELFPAGSIQLFTIPL
-881 GGKQLWKSKHITLFK
+881 
-896 IPKIQAFAKG
+896 IPKFEKG
-906 GVIEDGL
+906 G
-913 FTMNRGEIAGKFS
+913 
-926 NGKSVVANNQQI
+926 
-938 VKGITEGV
+938 
-946 IYGMQL
+946 
-952 SVGNYLKEVM
+952 
-962 PMVVS
+962 
-967 ALTGIKD
+967 
-974 FVSRGTESIRKA
+974 
-986 LTDERR
+986 
-992 ELSSFIETKLSDF
+992 FI
-1005 KSAITEKLSSIES
+1005 
-1018 ALGSGFSGLESALSQ
+1018 
-1033 ISSSQQQVAEL
+1033 
-1044 QQQASSLQQQL
+1044 
-1055 TEATST
+1055 
-1061 KTVTTSKG
+1061 
-1069 IAVTVPS
+1069 
-1076 NASSTEI
+1076 
-1083 WNAKVVANAA
+1083 
-1093 AVGGQ
+1093 
-1098 LYTGK
+1098 
-1103 DGKLHYT
+1103 
-1110 TKGVK
+1110 
-1115 KYATGGF
+1115 
-1122 LEDGLFT
+1122 EDGLFT

-1180 VLDGKTVAKSVN
+1180 VMDGKTVAKSVN

>member
-56 KISVSSAGIQTLNK
+56 KISVSSAGIQVLNK

-90 VNSLKKIPDVVSQL
+90 VNALKKIPDVVSQL

-116 NKISTAITPL
+116 NKVSTAITPL

-151 NKYQRSMQSASAV
+151 NRYQRSMQSASAV

-217 ADEAMDYA
+217 ADGAMDYA

-417 QIDYSGMENLSAG
+417 EIDYSGMENLSAG

-465 GSAGSNLSAGV
+465 GAAAGSNLSAGV

-482 PASVWDEG
+482 PASVWDDSIMNG
-490 IMKSIDDQTKQLT
+490 IDSQVEQLT
-503 DRMKVLLGIVLAIGA
+503 GRMKVLLGIVTAIGA
-518 AFLIWKIGT
+518 AFLIWKIGGAIIS
-527 GIASGLKA
+527 GIKA
-535 VMTILDAIR
+535 VSTGLLAI
-544 LCIKGYPGLAGM
+544 K
-556 CVPAIGT
+556 
-563 ITTALNGLATFFTT
+563 TALYGFPTIAGQVAPALAPVLGLLAKIATHAAP
-577 GIFKNGLGAVLMGE
+577 IAAV
-591 GAGTLAT
+591 AA
-598 LSTVAG
+598 
-604 AIGLLGVGFYDVWKN
+604 AIGLITFAVVDLWKN
-619 SEPFR
+619 SEAFR
-624 DGLKTI
+624 KAALDVWDSIKTAISDAGEIIEDSINNMLKALGLPEIK
-630 VDLLGE
+630 LSE
-636 LGKGAIKAVAD
+636 LYEKYIRPTMEKIGLIFLDVFGNLITGAIKAFA
-647 LLGLD
+647 GL
-652 IEVPSLSALSKALS
+652 IQ
-666 DATDGF
+666 T
-672 LSLGDVAIAVGGIA
+672 I
-686 LFGPWGLAI
+686 
-695 EGVVLAIKGIGWL
+695 
-708 FEDVENEQGE
+708 
-718 MIPRWKSLWGD
+718 
-729 FKGWL
+729 
-734 SDTWDGIKTTV
+734 
-745 GGAWDNI
+745 
-752 KTTVG
+752 
-757 DGISSFVEK
+757 
-766 KKQEWEMFKQ
+766 
-776 ATGIVWDGI
+776 TGIVVGLFTGDWSQALDGLKNVWDGI
-785 KTTIGGVWDS
+785 FSALPTPVQEALNFVWDK
-795 VKTTAQSAL
+795 VKGWW
-804 DSVKEKLSTWWGDVK
+804 EKIKTWFNEK
-819 SWFSQNVKPKF
+819 VKPIF
-830 TKKYWL
+830 TKKYWI
-836 DLGTGIIDG
+836 DLGTSIVDG
-845 FKDTFTN
+845 FKQTFRN
-852 LKGLA
+852 LKNLA

-896 IPKIQAFAKG
+896 IPKIQAFASG

-952 SVGNYLKEVM
+952 SVGNYFKEVM

-967 ALTGIKD
+967 ALTMIKENIN
-974 FVSRGTESIRKA
+974 RGVDTIKKA

-992 ELSSFIETKLSDF
+992 ELASFVATKLTDA
-1005 KSAITEKLSSIES
+1005 KSLVESKLSSIES
-1018 ALGSGFSGLESALSQ
+1018 TLSDGFSCLESALSNM
-1033 ISSSQQQVAEL
+1033 A
-1044 QQQASSLQQQL
+1044 SLQQQL
-1055 TEATST
+1055 STAQQDLAIAQQQLTDATTT

-1069 IAVTVPS
+1069 IKVTVPS
-1076 NASSTEI
+1076 NASSTDI

-1098 LYTGK
+1098 IYTGK

-1110 TKGVK
+1110 TTGVK

-1129 MNHGE
+1129 MNQGE
-1134 IAGKFSNG
+1134 IAGRFNNG

-1163 MMQAS
+1163 MMQAN

-1180 VLDGKTVAKSVN
+1180 VMDGKAVAKSVN

-1207 AYNY
+1207 AYSY

>member
-31 LTRLKGVGSFTKVV
+31 LTKLKGVGSFTKVV

-56 KISVSSAGIQTLNK
+56 KISVSSAGIQVLNK
-70 ISSAVSGLS
+70 VSSAIGGLS
-79 SASKGNSISSV
+79 AASKGNSISSI
-90 VNSLKKIPDVVSQL
+90 VNALKKIPDVTKQL
-104 DDATINKFATAV
+104 DDKTISNFATAI
-116 NKISTAITPL
+116 NKVSTAITPL
-126 TNKITALSAGFSRL
+126 VGKVTSLANGFSRL
-140 PGRLSSCVTAA
+140 PSRLSSCVTAA

-172 KNFLGIGGLFSLTFA
+172 KNFLGIGGLFNLTFA
-187 TVGRKI
+187 MVGRKI
-193 GDSIT
+193 GESVT

-217 ADEAMDYA
+217 ANEAMDYA

-244 IFMNMASGFGVAEDK
+244 IFMNMASGFGIVKDK

-274 SSFYNVDVDTAF
+274 SSFYNVDIETAF

-342 EAMAG
+342 ETMAK

-396 FVKVLTSAI
+396 FVKVLTSAV

-417 QIDYSGMENLSAG
+417 QIDYSGVEGLSAG
-430 ASGASDSLD
+430 ASDASDSLG

-451 TMGFDELNIISPDT
+451 TMGFDELNIINPDT
-465 GSAGSNLSAGV
+465 SGASGGVSAGV

-482 PASVWDEG
+482 PESVWDDS
-490 IMKSIDDQTKQLT
+490 IMKGINDQTDQLT
-503 DRMKVLLGIVLAIGA
+503 KRMKILLGIVTAIGA
-518 AFLIWKIGT
+518 AFLIWKIGSAIISGIGAVKT
-527 GIASGLKA
+527 GLLAVKA
-535 VMTILDAIR
+535 ALY
-544 LCIKGYPGLAGM
+544 GF
-556 CVPAIGT
+556 PAIAGQLAPSLAPFLKVLSLIAAHAAPIAAVAAAIAL
-563 ITTALNGLATFFTT
+563 ITF
-577 GIFKNGLGAVLMGE
+577 AVVDL
-591 GAGTLAT
+591 
-598 LSTVAG
+598 
-604 AIGLLGVGFYDVWKN
+604 WKN

-624 DGLKTI
+624 NAFDKVWEKIGKAVDDAKQTIEDSINGILKALNLPEIKLSELYGQYVRPILEKIGIKFLNIFGNIIVGVIKEFSGIFQTVTGVFVGLITGDWTQALNGLKT
-630 VDLLGE
+630 
-636 LGKGAIKAVAD
+636 
-647 LLGLD
+647 
-652 IEVPSLSALSKALS
+652 
-666 DATDGF
+666 
-672 LSLGDVAIAVGGIA
+672 
-686 LFGPWGLAI
+686 
-695 EGVVLAIKGIGWL
+695 
-708 FEDVENEQGE
+708 
-718 MIPRWKSLWGD
+718 LW
-729 FKGWL
+729 
-734 SDTWDGIKTTV
+734 S
-745 GGAWDNI
+745 
-752 KTTVG
+752 
-757 DGISSFVEK
+757 
-766 KKQEWEMFKQ
+766 
-776 ATGIVWDGI
+776 
-785 KTTIGGVWDS
+785 GVWTMLPNS
-795 VKTTAQSAL
+795 AKVMLVKT
-804 DSVKEKLSTWWGDVK
+804 KEGITGWWGDVK

-836 DLGTGIIDG
+836 DLGTGIING
-845 FKDTFTN
+845 FKETFTS
-852 LKGLA
+852 LKRLA

-896 IPKIQAFAKG
+896 IPKIQAFANG

-974 FVSRGTESIRKA
+974 FVSRGTENIRKA

-1005 KSAITEKLSSIES
+1005 KSAIAEKLSSIES
-1018 ALGSGFSGLESALSQ
+1018 ALGSGFSGLETALSQ

-1055 TEATST
+1055 SDATST
-1061 KTVTTSKG
+1061 KTVTTKKG
-1069 IAVTVPS
+1069 LSVTVDS
-1076 NASSTEI
+1076 NATADEI
-1083 WNAKVVANAA
+1083 WNAKIVADAA
-1093 AVGGQ
+1093 HLGAQ
-1098 LYTGK
+1098 IYTGK
-1103 DGKLHYT
+1103 DGRLHYT
-1110 TKGVK
+1110 TTGVK

-1129 MNHGE
+1129 MNQGE
-1134 IAGKFSNG
+1134 IAGRFNNG

-1163 MMQAS
+1163 MMQAN

-1180 VLDGKTVAKSVN
+1180 VMDGKTVAKSVN

>member
-56 KISVSSAGIQTLNK
+56 KISVSSAGIQVLNK

-90 VNSLKKIPDVVSQL
+90 VNALKKIPDVVSQL

-116 NKISTAITPL
+116 NKVSTAITPL

-151 NKYQRSMQSASAV
+151 NRYQRSMQSASAV

-187 TVGRKI
+187 TVGKKI

-205 NVNLFT
+205 NVNLFS

-217 ADEAMDYA
+217 ADEAMSYA

-259 AYKLSKGLTELAYDI
+259 AYKMSKGLTELAYDI

-417 QIDYSGMENLSAG
+417 EIDYSGMENLSAG

-465 GSAGSNLSAGV
+465 GAAGSNLSAGV

-482 PASVWDEG
+482 PATVWDDSIMNG
-490 IMKSIDDQTKQLT
+490 IDSQVEQLT
-503 DRMKVLLGIVLAIGA
+503 KRMKVLLGIVLAIGS

-527 GIASGLKA
+527 GIASGIKA
-535 VMTILDAIR
+535 IST
-544 LCIKGYPGLAGM
+544 GLLAVKAALLGF
-556 CVPAIGT
+556 PAIAGQVAPSLAP
-563 ITTALNGLATFFTT
+563 ITGLLAK
-577 GIFKNGLGAVLMGE
+577 IGAHAVPIL
-591 GAGTLAT
+591 AVAAAIAAITLAVVD
-598 LSTVAG
+598 L
-604 AIGLLGVGFYDVWKN
+604 WKN

-624 DGLKTI
+624 KAFGTVWENIGTAVSDAKQTIEDSINGLLTALDLPAVKLEELYGTYIRPI
-630 VDLLGE
+630 VEKIGLIFLDVFGNLIT
-636 LGKGAIKAVAD
+636 GAIKTFAGIFETITGTVVGLLTGDWSQAVN
-647 LLGLD
+647 GLKD
-652 IEVPSLSALSKALS
+652 IWDGVFSALPTPVQEALQS
-666 DATDGF
+666 
-672 LSLGDVAIAVGGIA
+672 VG
-686 LFGPWGLAI
+686 
-695 EGVVLAIKGIGWL
+695 
-708 FEDVENEQGE
+708 
-718 MIPRWKSLWGD
+718 
-729 FKGWL
+729 
-734 SDTWDGIKTTV
+734 
-745 GGAWDNI
+745 
-752 KTTVG
+752 
-757 DGISSFVEK
+757 
-766 KKQEWEMFKQ
+766 
-776 ATGIVWDGI
+776 
-785 KTTIGGVWDS
+785 
-795 VKTTAQSAL
+795 
-804 DSVKEKLSTWWGDVK
+804 EKLSTWWD
-819 SWFSQNVKPKF
+819 NVKKWFDEKVAPKF
-830 TKKYWL
+830 TKKHWL

-845 FKDTFTN
+845 FKQTFNN
-852 LKGLA
+852 LKRLF
-857 AEQVNKLID
+857 AEQINKLID

-974 FVSRGTESIRKA
+974 FVSRGTESIKKA

-1005 KSAITEKLSSIES
+1005 KLVVETKLSDFKSTIDNRLSGIES
-1018 ALGSGFSGLESALSQ
+1018 ELSSGFSSLTSALSQ
-1033 ISSSQQQVAEL
+1033 VTSAQQQVAEL

-1055 TEATST
+1055 TDATST

-1069 IAVTVPS
+1069 IEVTVPS

-1098 LYTGK
+1098 IYTGK

-1129 MNHGE
+1129 MNQGE
-1134 IAGKFSNG
+1134 IAGRFNNG

-1163 MMQAS
+1163 MMQAN

-1180 VLDGKTVAKSVN
+1180 VMDGKTVAKSVN

>member
-90 VNSLKKIPDVVSQL
+90 VNSLKKIPDVLSQL

-116 NKISTAITPL
+116 NKVSTAITPL

-140 PGRLSSCVTAA
+140 PNRLSSCVTAA

-329 QADKAMIR
+329 QADKAMVR

-366 ILQQQITQLSR
+366 ILQQQITQLTR

-382 FIPILIKV
+382 FIPILITV

-405 QTIASFFGFQMP
+405 QTLASFFGFQMP
-417 QIDYSGMENLSAG
+417 QIDYSGMEGLSAG

-465 GSAGSNLSAGV
+465 GSAGSSLSAGV

-482 PASVWDEG
+482 PMSVWDEG
-490 IMKSIDDQTKQLT
+490 IIDGINSKVDGLT
-503 DRMKVLLGIVLAIGA
+503 GKMRILLGIVTAIGA

-527 GIASGLKA
+527 GIVSGIKA
-535 VMTILDAIR
+535 ISTGLLAIKAA
-544 LCIKGYPGLAGM
+544 LYGF
-556 CVPAIGT
+556 PAIAGQVAPSLAP
-563 ITTALNGLATFFTT
+563 IT
-577 GIFKNGLGAVLMGE
+577 
-591 GAGTLAT
+591 
-598 LSTVAG
+598 
-604 AIGLLGVGFYDVWKN
+604 GLLAKIGAHAVPIAAVAAAIALITFAVVDLWKN

-624 DGLKTI
+624 KAFGTVWEDIGTAVSDAKQSIENSINGLLEALDLPAVKLEELYGEYIRPILEKTGLLFLDAFENVITGSIKTFAGVIETVTGTVVGLLTGDWTQAVNGLK
-630 VDLLGE
+630 
-636 LGKGAIKAVAD
+636 
-647 LLGLD
+647 D
-652 IEVPSLSALSKALS
+652 I
-666 DATDGF
+666 
-672 LSLGDVAIAVGGIA
+672 
-686 LFGPWGLAI
+686 
-695 EGVVLAIKGIGWL
+695 
-708 FEDVENEQGE
+708 
-718 MIPRWKSLWGD
+718 
-729 FKGWL
+729 
-734 SDTWDGIKTTV
+734 WDGVFSMLPTPV
-745 GGAWDNI
+745 
-752 KTTVG
+752 
-757 DGISSFVEK
+757 
-766 KKQEWEMFKQ
+766 
-776 ATGIVWDGI
+776 
-785 KTTIGGVWDS
+785 
-795 VKTTAQSAL
+795 QSAL
-804 DSVKEKLSTWWGDVK
+804 QTVGENFSTWWE
-819 SWFSQNVKPKF
+819 NVKTWFRKNVAPKF
-830 TKKYWL
+830 TLEFWL
-836 DLGTGIIDG
+836 EK
-845 FKDTFTN
+845 FEN
-852 LKGLA
+852 LKTSFVTTIKNAINSAIEL
-857 AEQVNKLID
+857 VNRFIKW
-866 ILNGLADFTIPGLEI
+866 LNSCMHFSWDAVTIAGKELVPAGSIQLFTIPL
-881 GGKQLWKSKHITLFK
+881 
-896 IPKIQAFAKG
+896 IPKF
-906 GVIEDGL
+906 
-913 FTMNRGEIAGKFS
+913 
-926 NGKSVVANNQQI
+926 
-938 VKGITEGV
+938 
-946 IYGMQL
+946 
-952 SVGNYLKEVM
+952 
-962 PMVVS
+962 
-967 ALTGIKD
+967 
-974 FVSRGTESIRKA
+974 
-986 LTDERR
+986 
-992 ELSSFIETKLSDF
+992 
-1005 KSAITEKLSSIES
+1005 EK
-1018 ALGSGFSGLESALSQ
+1018 
-1033 ISSSQQQVAEL
+1033 
-1044 QQQASSLQQQL
+1044 
-1055 TEATST
+1055 
-1061 KTVTTSKG
+1061 
-1069 IAVTVPS
+1069 
-1076 NASSTEI
+1076 
-1083 WNAKVVANAA
+1083 
-1093 AVGGQ
+1093 
-1098 LYTGK
+1098 
-1103 DGKLHYT
+1103 
-1110 TKGVK
+1110 
-1115 KYATGGF
+1115 GGF

-1163 MMQAS
+1163 IMQAN

-1180 VLDGKTVAKSVN
+1180 VMDGKTVAKSVN

>member
-56 KISVSSAGIQTLNK
+56 KISVSSAGIQVLNK

-140 PGRLSSCVTAA
+140 PNRLSSCVTAA
-151 NKYQRSMQSASAV
+151 NRYQRSMQSASAV

-405 QTIASFFGFQMP
+405 QTLASFFGFQMP
-417 QIDYSGMENLSAG
+417 QIDYSGMEKLSAG

-451 TMGFDELNIISPDT
+451 TMGFDELNIINPDA
-465 GSAGSNLSAGV
+465 GSAGSGLSAGV

-482 PASVWDEG
+482 PMSVWDEG
-490 IMKSIDDQTKQLT
+490 IIDGINSKVDGLTK
-503 DRMKVLLGIVLAIGA
+503 RMKVLLGIVTAIGA

-527 GIASGLKA
+527 GIVSGIKA
-535 VMTILDAIR
+535 ISTGLLAIKAA
-544 LCIKGYPGLAGM
+544 LYGF
-556 CVPAIGT
+556 PAIAGQVAPSLAP
-563 ITTALNGLATFFTT
+563 ITGLLAKIGAHAVPIAAVAAAIAL
-577 GIFKNGLGAVLMGE
+577 I
-591 GAGTLAT
+591 TLAVVD
-598 LSTVAG
+598 L
-604 AIGLLGVGFYDVWKN
+604 WKN
-619 SEPFR
+619 SEAFR
-624 DGLKTI
+624 KAFGAVWESIGTAVSDAKQTIEDSINGLLTALDLPAVKLEELYGTYIRPI
-630 VDLLGE
+630 VEKIGIIFLDVFGNLII
-636 LGKGAIKAVAD
+636 GAIKTFAGIFETITGTVVGLLTGDWTQAVN
-647 LLGLD
+647 GLKD
-652 IEVPSLSALSKALS
+652 IWDGVFSALPTPVQTALQS
-666 DATDGF
+666 
-672 LSLGDVAIAVGGIA
+672 VG
-686 LFGPWGLAI
+686 
-695 EGVVLAIKGIGWL
+695 
-708 FEDVENEQGE
+708 
-718 MIPRWKSLWGD
+718 
-729 FKGWL
+729 
-734 SDTWDGIKTTV
+734 
-745 GGAWDNI
+745 
-752 KTTVG
+752 
-757 DGISSFVEK
+757 
-766 KKQEWEMFKQ
+766 
-776 ATGIVWDGI
+776 
-785 KTTIGGVWDS
+785 
-795 VKTTAQSAL
+795 
-804 DSVKEKLSTWWGDVK
+804 EKLSTWWDNIK
-819 SWFSQNVKPKF
+819 KWFEKNVAPKF
-830 TKKYWL
+830 TLEFWL
-836 DLGTGIIDG
+836 EK
-845 FKDTFTN
+845 FEN
-852 LKGLA
+852 LKTSFVTTIKNAINTAIEL
-857 AEQVNKLID
+857 VNKFISW
-866 ILNGLADFTIPGLEI
+866 LNSCMQFSWDAIVVAGKELVPAGSIQLFTIPL
-881 GGKQLWKSKHITLFK
+881 
-896 IPKIQAFAKG
+896 IPKFEKG
-906 GVIEDGL
+906 G
-913 FTMNRGEIAGKFS
+913 
-926 NGKSVVANNQQI
+926 
-938 VKGITEGV
+938 
-946 IYGMQL
+946 
-952 SVGNYLKEVM
+952 
-962 PMVVS
+962 
-967 ALTGIKD
+967 
-974 FVSRGTESIRKA
+974 
-986 LTDERR
+986 
-992 ELSSFIETKLSDF
+992 FI
-1005 KSAITEKLSSIES
+1005 
-1018 ALGSGFSGLESALSQ
+1018 
-1033 ISSSQQQVAEL
+1033 
-1044 QQQASSLQQQL
+1044 
-1055 TEATST
+1055 
-1061 KTVTTSKG
+1061 
-1069 IAVTVPS
+1069 
-1076 NASSTEI
+1076 
-1083 WNAKVVANAA
+1083 
-1093 AVGGQ
+1093 
-1098 LYTGK
+1098 
-1103 DGKLHYT
+1103 
-1110 TKGVK
+1110 
-1115 KYATGGF
+1115 
-1122 LEDGLFT
+1122 EDGLFT

-1180 VLDGKTVAKSVN
+1180 VMDGKTVAKSVN

>member
-56 KISVSSAGIQTLNK
+56 KISVSSAGIQVLNK

-90 VNSLKKIPDVVSQL
+90 VNALKKIPDVVSQL

-116 NKISTAITPL
+116 NKVSTAITPL

-151 NKYQRSMQSASAV
+151 NRYQRSMQSASAV

-187 TVGRKI
+187 TAGKKI

-217 ADEAMDYA
+217 ADGAMDYA

-259 AYKLSKGLTELAYDI
+259 AYKMSKGLTELAYDI

-465 GSAGSNLSAGV
+465 GAAAGNNLSAGV
-476 SGLGLD
+476 SGLDLD
-482 PASVWDEG
+482 PMSVWDEG
-490 IMKSIDDQTKQLT
+490 MIDGINSKVESLT
-503 DRMKVLLGIVLAIGA
+503 GKMKVLLGIVLAIGA
-518 AFLIWKIGT
+518 AFLVWKIGT
-527 GIASGLKA
+527 GIASGIKA
-535 VMTILDAIR
+535 IST
-544 LCIKGYPGLAGM
+544 GLLAVKAALLGF
-556 CVPAIGT
+556 PAIAGQVAPSLAP
-563 ITTALNGLATFFTT
+563 ITGLLAK
-577 GIFKNGLGAVLMGE
+577 IGAHAVPIL
-591 GAGTLAT
+591 AVAAAIAAITLAVVD
-598 LSTVAG
+598 L
-604 AIGLLGVGFYDVWKN
+604 WKN

-624 DGLKTI
+624 D
-630 VDLLGE
+630 
-636 LGKGAIKAVAD
+636 A
-647 LLGLD
+647 
-652 IEVPSLSALSKALS
+652 
-666 DATDGF
+666 
-672 LSLGDVAIAVGGIA
+672 
-686 LFGPWGLAI
+686 FG
-695 EGVVLAIKGIGWL
+695 
-708 FEDVENEQGE
+708 
-718 MIPRWKSLWGD
+718 
-729 FKGWL
+729 
-734 SDTWDGIKTTV
+734 TV
-745 GGAWDNI
+745 WDNI
-752 KTTVG
+752 KTAVSDAKQSIENSINGLLTALDLPAVKLEELYG
-757 DGISSFVEK
+757 TYIRPYVEK
-766 KKQEWEMFKQ
+766 IGLIFLDVFGNLIVGAIKTFAGIFETI
-776 ATGIVWDGI
+776 TGTVVGLLTGDWSQTVSGLKDTWDG
-785 KTTIGGVWDS
+785 VF
-795 VKTTAQSAL
+795 SAL
-804 DSVKEKLSTWWGDVK
+804 PTPVQEALKSVGENLSTWWG
-819 SWFSQNVKPKF
+819 NVKAWFEKNVAPKF
-830 TKKYWL
+830 TLEFWL
-836 DLGTGIIDG
+836 EK
-845 FKDTFTN
+845 FEN
-852 LKGLA
+852 LKTSFVTTIKNAINTAIEL
-857 AEQVNKLID
+857 VNKFISW
-866 ILNGLADFTIPGLEI
+866 LNSCMQFSWDAIVVAGVELVPAGSIQLFSIPL
-881 GGKQLWKSKHITLFK
+881 
-896 IPKIQAFAKG
+896 IPKFEKG
-906 GVIEDGL
+906 GFIEDGL
-913 FTMNRGEIAGKFS
+913 FTMNQGEIAGRF
-926 NGKSVVANNQQI
+926 N
-938 VKGITEGV
+938 
-946 IYGMQL
+946 
-952 SVGNYLKEVM
+952 
-962 PMVVS
+962 
-967 ALTGIKD
+967 
-974 FVSRGTESIRKA
+974 
-986 LTDERR
+986 
-992 ELSSFIETKLSDF
+992 
-1005 KSAITEKLSSIES
+1005 
-1018 ALGSGFSGLESALSQ
+1018 
-1033 ISSSQQQVAEL
+1033 
-1044 QQQASSLQQQL
+1044 
-1055 TEATST
+1055 
-1061 KTVTTSKG
+1061 
-1069 IAVTVPS
+1069 
-1076 NASSTEI
+1076 
-1083 WNAKVVANAA
+1083 
-1093 AVGGQ
+1093 
-1098 LYTGK
+1098 
-1103 DGKLHYT
+1103 
-1110 TKGVK
+1110 
-1115 KYATGGF
+1115 
-1122 LEDGLFT
+1122 
-1129 MNHGE
+1129 
-1134 IAGKFSNG
+1134 NG

-1163 MMQAS
+1163 MMQAN

-1180 VLDGKTVAKSVN
+1180 VMDGKTVAKSVN

>member
-79 SASKGNSISSV
+79 AVSKGNSISSV

-151 NKYQRSMQSASAV
+151 NRYQRSMQSASAV

-217 ADEAMDYA
+217 ADEVMDYA

-329 QADKAMIR
+329 QADKAMVR

-377 AIGSL
+377 AIGGL
-382 FIPILIKV
+382 FIPILITV

-405 QTIASFFGFQMP
+405 QTLASFFGFQMP
-417 QIDYSGMENLSAG
+417 QIDYSGMEGLSAG

-451 TMGFDELNIISPDT
+451 TMGFDELNIINPDT
-465 GSAGSNLSAGV
+465 GSAGSSLSAGV

-482 PASVWDEG
+482 PASVWDDS
-490 IMKSIDDQTKQLT
+490 IMKGIDSQVEQLT
-503 DRMKVLLGIVLAIGA
+503 GRMKVLLGIVTAIGA

-527 GIASGLKA
+527 GIVSGIKA
-535 VMTILDAIR
+535 IST
-544 LCIKGYPGLAGM
+544 GLLAVKAALYGF
-556 CVPAIGT
+556 PAIAGQVAPSLAPVVGLLAKIGAHAVPIAAVAAAIAL
-563 ITTALNGLATFFTT
+563 ITL
-577 GIFKNGLGAVLMGE
+577 AVLD
-591 GAGTLAT
+591 L
-598 LSTVAG
+598 
-604 AIGLLGVGFYDVWKN
+604 WKN

-624 DGLKTI
+624 NAFGTVWENIGIAVSDAKQSIENSINGLLEALDLPAVKLEELYGEYIRPILEKTGLLFLDAFENVITGSIRTFAGVIETVTGTVVGLLTGDWTQAVNGLKSI
-630 VDLLGE
+630 
-636 LGKGAIKAVAD
+636 
-647 LLGLD
+647 
-652 IEVPSLSALSKALS
+652 
-666 DATDGF
+666 
-672 LSLGDVAIAVGGIA
+672 
-686 LFGPWGLAI
+686 
-695 EGVVLAIKGIGWL
+695 
-708 FEDVENEQGE
+708 
-718 MIPRWKSLWGD
+718 
-729 FKGWL
+729 
-734 SDTWDGIKTTV
+734 WDGVFSMLPTPVQTALQTV
-745 GGAWDNI
+745 GEN
-752 KTTVG
+752 
-757 DGISSFVEK
+757 F
-766 KKQEWEMFKQ
+766 
-776 ATGIVWDGI
+776 
-785 KTTIGGVWDS
+785 
-795 VKTTAQSAL
+795 
-804 DSVKEKLSTWWGDVK
+804 STWWGNVQA
-819 SWFSQNVKPKF
+819 WFEKNVAPKF
-830 TKKYWL
+830 TLEFWL
-836 DLGTGIIDG
+836 EK
-845 FKDTFTN
+845 FEN
-852 LKGLA
+852 LKTSFVTTIKNAINTAIEL
-857 AEQVNKLID
+857 VNKFISW
-866 ILNGLADFTIPGLEI
+866 LNSCMQFSWDAIVVAGVELVPAGSVQLFSIPL
-881 GGKQLWKSKHITLFK
+881 
-896 IPKIQAFAKG
+896 IPKFEKG
-906 GVIEDGL
+906 GFIEDGL
-913 FTMNRGEIAGKFS
+913 FTMNQGEIAGRF
-926 NGKSVVANNQQI
+926 N
-938 VKGITEGV
+938 
-946 IYGMQL
+946 
-952 SVGNYLKEVM
+952 
-962 PMVVS
+962 
-967 ALTGIKD
+967 
-974 FVSRGTESIRKA
+974 
-986 LTDERR
+986 
-992 ELSSFIETKLSDF
+992 
-1005 KSAITEKLSSIES
+1005 
-1018 ALGSGFSGLESALSQ
+1018 
-1033 ISSSQQQVAEL
+1033 
-1044 QQQASSLQQQL
+1044 
-1055 TEATST
+1055 
-1061 KTVTTSKG
+1061 
-1069 IAVTVPS
+1069 
-1076 NASSTEI
+1076 
-1083 WNAKVVANAA
+1083 
-1093 AVGGQ
+1093 
-1098 LYTGK
+1098 
-1103 DGKLHYT
+1103 
-1110 TKGVK
+1110 
-1115 KYATGGF
+1115 
-1122 LEDGLFT
+1122 
-1129 MNHGE
+1129 
-1134 IAGKFSNG
+1134 NG

-1180 VLDGKTVAKSVN
+1180 VMDGKTVAKSVN

>member
-56 KISVSSAGIQTLNK
+56 KISVSSAGIQVLNK

-90 VNSLKKIPDVVSQL
+90 VNSLKKIPDVLSQL

-116 NKISTAITPL
+116 NKVSTAIPPL

-151 NKYQRSMQSASAV
+151 NRYQRSMQSASAV

-205 NVNLFT
+205 NVNLFS

-329 QADKAMIR
+329 QADKAMVR

-382 FIPILIKV
+382 FIPILITV

-405 QTIASFFGFQMP
+405 RTLASFFGFQMP
-417 QIDYSGMENLSAG
+417 EIDYSGMEKLSAG

-465 GSAGSNLSAGV
+465 GSAGSSLSAGV

-482 PASVWDEG
+482 PMSVWDEG
-490 IMKSIDDQTKQLT
+490 IIDGINSKVDGLT
-503 DRMKVLLGIVLAIGA
+503 GKMRILLGIVTAIGA

-527 GIASGLKA
+527 GIVSGIKA
-535 VMTILDAIR
+535 ISTGLLAIKAA
-544 LCIKGYPGLAGM
+544 LYGF
-556 CVPAIGT
+556 PAIAGQVAPSLAP
-563 ITTALNGLATFFTT
+563 IT
-577 GIFKNGLGAVLMGE
+577 
-591 GAGTLAT
+591 
-598 LSTVAG
+598 
-604 AIGLLGVGFYDVWKN
+604 GLLAKIGAHAVPIAAVAAAIALITFAVVDLWKN

-624 DGLKTI
+624 KAFGAVWESIGTAVSDAKQTIEDSINGILKALNLPEIKLSELYGQYVRPILEKIGIKFLNIFGNIIVGVIKEFSGIFQTVTGVFVGLITGDWTQALNGLKT
-630 VDLLGE
+630 
-636 LGKGAIKAVAD
+636 
-647 LLGLD
+647 
-652 IEVPSLSALSKALS
+652 
-666 DATDGF
+666 
-672 LSLGDVAIAVGGIA
+672 
-686 LFGPWGLAI
+686 
-695 EGVVLAIKGIGWL
+695 
-708 FEDVENEQGE
+708 
-718 MIPRWKSLWGD
+718 LW
-729 FKGWL
+729 
-734 SDTWDGIKTTV
+734 S
-745 GGAWDNI
+745 
-752 KTTVG
+752 
-757 DGISSFVEK
+757 
-766 KKQEWEMFKQ
+766 
-776 ATGIVWDGI
+776 
-785 KTTIGGVWDS
+785 GVWTMLPNS
-795 VKTTAQSAL
+795 AKAMLVKT
-804 DSVKEKLSTWWGDVK
+804 KEGITGWWGDVK

-836 DLGTGIIDG
+836 DLGIGIING
-845 FKDTFTN
+845 FKETFTN
-852 LKGLA
+852 LKRLA
-857 AEQVNKLID
+857 AEQINKLID

-896 IPKIQAFAKG
+896 IPKIQAFANG

-967 ALTGIKD
+967 ALTGVKD

-1005 KSAITEKLSSIES
+1005 KSTIDNRLSGIES
-1018 ALGSGFSGLESALSQ
+1018 ELSSGFSSLTSALSQ
-1033 ISSSQQQVAEL
+1033 VASAQQQVAEL

-1055 TEATST
+1055 SDATST
-1061 KTVTTSKG
+1061 KTVTTKKG
-1069 IAVTVPS
+1069 LSVTVDS
-1076 NASSTEI
+1076 NATADEI
-1083 WNAKVVANAA
+1083 WNAKIVADAA
-1093 AVGGQ
+1093 HLGAQ
-1098 LYTGK
+1098 IYTGK
-1103 DGKLHYT
+1103 DGRLHYT
-1110 TKGVK
+1110 TTGVK

-1129 MNHGE
+1129 MNQGE

-1163 MMQAS
+1163 MMQAN

-1180 VLDGKTVAKSVN
+1180 VMDGKTVAKSVN